1 MKVSLHWLKDYIKID
16 TPTDELCEI
25 LTQIGLEVEGLE
37 KYEAIKG
44 GLDKVFIGEVL
55 TCIPHPDSDHLNI
68 TTVNVGFEENL
79 PIVCGAAN
87 VAAGQKVVVATV
99 GTVLYD
105 GDDSFVIKKSKLRGE
120 PSMGMIC
127 AEDELGLG
135 SSHDGIM
142 VLPEDAVVGTPAGDY
157 FDIFRDEIIEIG
169 LTPNRVDGASH
180 IGVARDLAAFFKQTQ
195 DIDYT
200 TPSVEAFKVDNN
212 NLNIEIE
219 VKNPEACVRYSGLSM
234 SNIKVEASPE
244 WLQNR
249 LKAIG
254 LKPINNLVDIS
265 NYVLFETGQ
274 PLHFFDADKIKGNK
288 VIVQTLA
295 GGSKFTT
302 LDETERE
309 LHENDLMICNE
320 NDAMCVAGVF
330 GGIESGVTENTTNL
344 FIESACFDPVY
355 VRKTARRFGLNT
367 DASFRFERGTDA
379 NATIY
384 ALKRAALLVK
394 EICAGEISS
403 EIKDFY
409 PNKVEHFNVELSYTR
424 IKKLLGKDLGKNT
437 IKNILLSLEMII
449 AKEEGDNLL
458 VQVPPYR
465 VDVTREADVIE
476 DILRIYGFN
485 NIEVPVQVQSV
496 LSHAPNPDVYKLRN
510 IVSDILSANG
520 FNEIMNN
527 SLTKTSYYEG
537 METFSMDNM
546 VNIVNPLSSDLGGM
560 RQSLLFGGLESIS
573 YNVNRKNPRVR
584 FYEFGKSYFRFEKE
598 GLENPVQKY
607 HEEEHLGLFI
617 SGNKE
622 SENWNLKEEPTNFFH
637 MKSYA
642 ELVLKKLGFSVER
655 MKVKE
660 ISSDIYVEG
669 LAYFQGKTKL
679 MEFGLIN
686 PAQLKKASL
695 EVPVFYADLHWAN
708 ILKEIVK
715 NKIRYTPLSKFPGV
729 KRDLALLVDK
739 NTTFAE
745 LKQIANNCEKKLL
758 KSVSIFDIYENDSL
772 GENKKS
778 YALSFMLADDEKTL
792 TDKQIDKIMQKL
804 IKSYEKQLGAVLR
817 S

>member
-1 MKVSLHWLKDYIKID
+1 
-16 TPTDELCEI
+16 
-25 LTQIGLEVEGLE
+25 
-37 KYEAIKG
+37 
-44 GLDKVFIGEVL
+44 
-55 TCIPHPDSDHLNI
+55 
-68 TTVNVGFEENL
+68 
-79 PIVCGAAN
+79 
-87 VAAGQKVVVATV
+87 
-99 GTVLYD
+99 
-105 GDDSFVIKKSKLRGE
+105 
-120 PSMGMIC
+120 
-127 AEDELGLG
+127 
-135 SSHDGIM
+135 
-142 VLPEDAVVGTPAGDY
+142 
-157 FDIFRDEIIEIG
+157 
-169 LTPNRVDGASH
+169 
-180 IGVARDLAAFFKQTQ
+180 
-195 DIDYT
+195 
-200 TPSVEAFKVDNN
+200 
-212 NLNIEIE
+212 
-219 VKNPEACVRYSGLSM
+219 
-234 SNIKVEASPE
+234 
-244 WLQNR
+244 
-249 LKAIG
+249 
-254 LKPINNLVDIS
+254 
-265 NYVLFETGQ
+265 
-274 PLHFFDADKIKGNK
+274 
-288 VIVQTLA
+288 
-295 GGSKFTT
+295 
-302 LDETERE
+302 
-309 LHENDLMICNE
+309 
-320 NDAMCVAGVF
+320 
-330 GGIESGVTENTTNL
+330 
-344 FIESACFDPVY
+344 
-355 VRKTARRFGLNT
+355 
-367 DASFRFERGTDA
+367 
-379 NATIY
+379 
-384 ALKRAALLVK
+384 
-394 EICAGEISS
+394 
-403 EIKDFY
+403 
-409 PNKVEHFNVELSYTR
+409 
-424 IKKLLGKDLGKNT
+424 
-437 IKNILLSLEMII
+437 
-449 AKEEGDNLL
+449 
-458 VQVPPYR
+458 
-465 VDVTREADVIE
+465 
-476 DILRIYGFN
+476 
-485 NIEVPVQVQSV
+485 
-496 LSHAPNPDVYKLRN
+496 
-510 IVSDILSANG
+510 
-520 FNEIMNN
+520 
-527 SLTKTSYYEG
+527 
-537 METFSMDNM
+537 MDNM

-708 ILKEIVK
+708 ILKEITK
-715 NKIRYTPLSKFPGV
+715 NKIRYTPLSKFPAV

>member
-1 MKVSLHWLKDYIKID
+1 MKVSLHWLKDYLKID
-16 TPTDELCEI
+16 TPTEELCEI

-55 TCIPHPDSDHLNI
+55 TCVPHPDSDHLNI
-68 TTVNVGFEENL
+68 TTVNVGFEEPL

-87 VAAGQKVVVATV
+87 VAAGEKVVVATV
-99 GTVLYD
+99 GCVLYD
-105 GDDSFVIKKSKLRGE
+105 GDESFVIKKSKLRGE

-135 SSHDGIM
+135 TGHDGIM
-142 VLPEDAVVGTPAGDY
+142 LLPKDAVVGTPAGDY

-169 LTPNRVDGASH
+169 LTPNRVDGGSH

-200 TPSVEAFKVDNN
+200 TPSVEDFKIDNN
-212 NLNIEIE
+212 DLNIEIE
-219 VKNPEACVRYSGLSM
+219 VKNPEACVRYSGVSM
-234 SNIKVEASPE
+234 TGVKVEASPE

-254 LKPINNLVDIS
+254 LNPINNLVDIS

-274 PLHFFDADKIKGNK
+274 PLHFFDANKVSGNK

-295 GGSKFTT
+295 GGTKFTT

-309 LHENDLMICNE
+309 LNEKDLMICNDNE
-320 NDAMCVAGVF
+320 PMCIGGVF
-330 GGIESGVTENTTNL
+330 GGLESGVTENTTNL

-384 ALKRAALLVK
+384 ALKRAAMLVK
-394 EICAGEISS
+394 EICGGAVSS
-403 EIKDFY
+403 EIKDYY
-409 PNKVEHFNVELSYTR
+409 PTKVEFFNVDVKYSR
-424 IKKLLGKDLGKNT
+424 INRLLGKELEKDV

-449 AKEEGDNLL
+449 ANEDGDDLL

-465 VDVTREADVIE
+465 VDVTREADIIE

-496 LSHAPNPDVYKLRN
+496 LSYAPTPDVYKLRN
-510 IVSDILSANG
+510 VVSDILSANG

-527 SLTKTSYYEG
+527 SLTKAHYYEG
-537 METFSMDNM
+537 METFSADNT
-546 VNIVNPLSSDLGGM
+546 VNIVNPLSSDLNGM
-560 RQSLLFGGLESIS
+560 RQTLLFGGLESIS
-573 YNVNRKNPRVR
+573 YNVNRKNPNVR
-584 FYEFGKSYFRFEKE
+584 FYEFGRSYFRFEKE
-598 GLENPVQKY
+598 DLSHPVKKY
-607 HEEEHLGLFI
+607 FEEEHLGLFI

-622 SENWNLKEEPTNFFH
+622 SENWNLKEEPTNFFQ
-637 MKSYA
+637 MKSYT
-642 ELVLKKLGFSVER
+642 ELILKKLGFSVER
-655 MKVKE
+655 MKIKE
-660 ISSDIYVEG
+660 TDSDLFVEG
-669 LAYFQGKTKL
+669 IAYFQGKIKL
-679 MEFGLIN
+679 VEFGLVN
-686 PAQLKKASL
+686 PAQLKKTDVS
-695 EVPVFYADLHWAN
+695 VPVFYADFNWAN
-708 ILKEIVK
+708 IIKEITK
-715 NKIRYTPLSKFPGV
+715 NKIRYTPLSKFPAV
-729 KRDLALLVDK
+729 KRDLALLCDRS
-739 NTTFAE
+739 TTFAE
-745 LKQIANNCEKKLL
+745 IKQIANNCEKKLL
-758 KSVSIFDIYENDSL
+758 KSVNIFDIYENDSL

-778 YALSFMLADDEKTL
+778 YAISFTLADDEKTL
-792 TDKQIDKIMQKL
+792 ADKQIDKIMQKL

-817 S
+817 